1 MPVADELDVL
11 IEELDQA
18 LDDQSETPAP
28 DSPVTLGESESAT
41 HAAEADALDLIAGS
55 KPRRTNVVHLR
66 DSEVVQK
73 FRQDLLEG
81 AVRIEHLNQFLGM
94 VGLIV
99 KKILRKN

>member
-1 MPVADELDVL
+1 MPVADELDAL

-18 LDDQSETPAP
+18 LVNQSETPAP

-41 HAAEADALDLIAGS
+41 QAVEADALDIILGS
-55 KPRRTNVVHLR
+55 KPRHTKVEYLR

-81 AVRIEHLNQFLGM
+81 AVRIEHVNQFLGI
-94 VGLIV
+94 VGLII
-99 KKILRKN
+99 KKILRKD

>member
-1 MPVADELDVL
+1 MPVADELDAL

-18 LDDQSETPAP
+18 LDDQSE
-28 DSPVTLGESESAT
+28 SPVILGESESAT
-41 HAAEADALDLIAGS
+41 HAVEADALDLIAGS

-81 AVRIEHLNQFLGM
+81 AVRVEHLNQFLGI
-94 VGLIV
+94 VGLII
-99 KKILRKN
+99 KKILRKD